1 MPEHAFVEQPVLQ
14 HRFGKGFLELSGFL
28 AQPADVATAGLA
40 LSIPGQPLFPRF
52 QKLLAP
58 AVLQILV
65 QAFPTTQLR
74 DTVFPRNPAS
84 TIRIFSSALNF
95 RRVARLMAR
104 TSLSASTLVSWF
116 GFIVTPFTRDD
127 EPKTSPSQS
136 PLICPT
142 CAETKQ
148 SG

>member
-1 MPEHAFVEQPVLQ
+1 MPEHAFFEQPVLQ

-65 QAFPTTQLR
+65 QALTAAPFSDTALTAQVCQHNPNLLLR
-74 DTVFPRNPAS
+74 AELPAS
-84 TIRIFSSALNF
+84 GPFDVSDQFIRFNLGVLF
-95 RRVARLMAR
+95 WFHRR
-104 TSLSASTLVSWF
+104 SF
-116 GFIVTPFTRDD
+116 HTRR
-127 EPKTSPSQS
+127 
-136 PLICPT
+136 
-142 CAETKQ
+142 
-148 SG
+148 